1 MSQRQLRRPPRLD
14 LPEPGDGSITIAAP
28 PQQPEAIPAS
38 TSSAM
43 IVMPVV
49 AGSGSLLLTLVNR
62 DRPLLAAAGVLFL
75 FASVAVGLVMFLGT
89 RTGVRR
95 RLREQR
101 ERYLDHLEGVRRT
114 LADTADA
121 QNRRGRLAH
130 PAPSTLPDIVRSPDR
145 LWERRPTDR
154 DFLKLRIGTGHAPLA
169 RPLNLATD
177 DANPLIVY
185 DPVCLA
191 SARLLLHRY
200 RTLADQPATLPLAHL
215 GDITVVSDRRSAAV
229 NLARTIA
236 AQACTWHSAEDVAVI
251 VIRPAARAAEWDWA
265 KWLPHCLAGPGFDD
279 GPLDLRTVFTSPLEA
294 NTVLGP
300 VIAERSAELAQRRG
314 RPADVTE
321 RRYLVIV
328 DRLDGEPDPEWIT
341 TGATHASLA
350 AMGFHVL
357 HLVPTRSTEPSRV
370 DARISITG
378 SDAHLEVTDPAVLD
392 AEDATSTA
400 VFTPDQVSSEEMTRL
415 TRGLAGWR
423 LGQPVAGRRA
433 GATAAVTL
441 SDVLDVPDIAEL
453 DVTTTWDRKTGRQL
467 LRAALGV
474 SPDGVLVELDLKE
487 SAYGGMGPHGLVVGA
502 TGSGKSELLRTLLA
516 SLTIHHSPETLA
528 LLLVDFK
535 GGATFAGL
543 QPLPHV
549 AGLITNLQDH
559 LDQVDRFGTAL
570 AGELQRRQQLL
581 ADAGNVPTIAAYHE
595 LRQSEPDREP
605 LPHLLVVIDEFA
617 ELLAARPEFAQLF
630 VAVGRIGRSIGVH
643 LLLATQHLDT
653 GRIRGIESHLSYRVA
668 LRTFSEAESR
678 EVIGTPDAYRLPPEP
693 GTGYLKVDTSV
704 YERFRSLLVTAPYVA
719 PRQRAHTLVPVI
731 PYTASN
737 GLGALVAARSA
748 ALAQEDERRDEEQS
762 RSTHA
767 LGDRPVLDILVE
779 RISAQAA
786 AVATGRPT
794 RRVWLEPLPPILT
807 LDTVGDVQDR
817 SSALS
822 APVGVLD
829 IPERQRQE
837 PLVLDFTGAAGNL
850 VIVGAP
856 QTGKSTTLRTL
867 LTSLSSRYAPGDI
880 ALYVLDFGGGSLAPL
895 RRLPQVAAVAGR
907 SDPELVRRTLAT
919 LTDALT
925 EREQLFHALGIDSA
939 AELRRRRGTDSAAR
953 DLSGDLFL
961 VIDGWTALRDSD
973 DTVEE
978 QVRDI
983 ATRGLS
989 LGIHVIAT
997 IAADNQM
1004 RLNMATAFGGRL
1016 ELHLQDPYD
1025 SRIDRDLATGLPSDV
1040 PGRALLP
1047 GRHYAQI
1054 ALPRIDG
1061 HATTEQQSEALE
1073 QLIDDVAG
1081 RWATPVPP
1089 VQTLPS
1095 SITLDELAD
1104 GRPQQSRGLVLGIG
1118 ERRLQPITLD
1128 LTGADP
1134 HLLVYGDTASGKS
1147 TLIDSLATQ
1156 LVTQHPAG
1164 EIGIVTIDYRRT
1176 HLGRLPDTHQ
1186 IGYAGNAG
1194 QAAQLAGQLAD
1205 GLSARLPGPDVTAE
1219 QLRER
1224 SWWKGLEMY
1233 VLVDDYDLVASTTG
1247 NPLLPLVPYLAQG
1260 RDVGLHLVIA
1270 RRTGGAGRA
1279 QFDPL
1284 IQALTDLGS
1293 PAVLFS
1299 GDRAEG
1305 RLAHG
1310 VTSTALAPG
1319 RAQFARRGHP
1329 TQLVQTPLPD
1339 NRRQHDVDRAP
1350 RDH

>member
-14 LPEPGDGSITIAAP
+14 LPEPGDVPITIAAP

-101 ERYLDHLEGVRRT
+101 ERYLDHLEGVRRD

-121 QNRRGRLAH
+121 QIRRGRLAH
-130 PAPSTLPDIVRSPDR
+130 PSPSTLHDIIRTPDR

-154 DFLKLRIGTGHAPLA
+154 DFLRLRIGTGPAPLA
-169 RPLNLATD
+169 RPLSLSTD
-177 DANPLIVY
+177 DGNPLIVY

-191 SARLLLHRY
+191 SARLLLNRY
-200 RTLADQPATLPLAHL
+200 RTLADQPATLPLAQL
-215 GDITVVSDRRSAAV
+215 GDVTVVSDSRSPATNV
-229 NLARTIA
+229 ARVLV
-236 AQACTWHSAEDVAVI
+236 AQACTWHSAEDLALV
-251 VIRPAARAAEWDWA
+251 VIRPAGRATEWDWA

-294 NTVLGP
+294 NTVLGS

-328 DRLDGEPDPEWIT
+328 DRLDGEPDPEWVT

-370 DARISITG
+370 DARITIAGGDTQL
-378 SDAHLEVTDPAVLD
+378 DILDPTV
-392 AEDATSTA
+392 ATTSGTTNT
-400 VFTPDQVSSEEMTRL
+400 FTPDRVSSEELTRL
-415 TRGLAGWR
+415 ARGLAGWR
-423 LGQPVAGRRA
+423 MGQPATGGRT
-433 GATAAVTL
+433 GAHTAITL
-441 SDVLDVPDIAEL
+441 GDVLGVPDIAEL
-453 DVTTTWDRKTGRQL
+453 DITTTWDQRTGRQL

-516 SLTIHHSPETLA
+516 SLTIHHSPEVLA

-595 LRQSEPDREP
+595 LRQTEPDREP

-643 LLLATQHLDT
+643 LLLATQHLET

-719 PRQRAHTLVPVI
+719 PRRRAHTLVPVI

-748 ALAQEDERRDEEQS
+748 AMAQEDERRDEEQS
-762 RSTHA
+762 RATHA

-779 RISAQAA
+779 RIHDQAA
-786 AVATGRPT
+786 AVPTGRPT
-794 RRVWLEPLPPILT
+794 RRVWLEPLPAILT
-807 LDTVGDVQDR
+807 LDAVGATEER
-817 SSALS
+817 PSTLS
-822 APVGVLD
+822 AAVGVLD

-837 PLVLDFTGAAGNL
+837 PLVLDFTGASGNL
-850 VIVGAP
+850 LIVGAP
-856 QTGKSTTLRTL
+856 QTGKSTILRTL

-880 ALYVLDFGGGSLAPL
+880 AVYVLDFGGGSLAPL

-907 SDPELVRRTLAT
+907 TDPELIRRTLAT

-939 AELRRRRGTDSAAR
+939 AELRRRRGTDDPATA
-953 DLSGDLFL
+953 DLPGDLFL
-961 VIDGWTALRDSD
+961 IIDGWTALRDSD

-989 LGIHVIAT
+989 LGIHVVAT

-1025 SRIDRDLATGLPSDV
+1025 TRIDRDLATSLPADV

-1061 HATTEQQSEALE
+1061 QPTTEQQGDALE
-1073 QLIDDVAG
+1073 RLIDGVAR
-1081 RWATPVPP
+1081 RWTTPVPP
-1089 VQTLPS
+1089 VQTLPA
-1095 SITLDELAD
+1095 SITLDELTA
-1104 GRPQQSRGLVLGIG
+1104 GSTQRSRGLVIGTG
-1118 ERRLQPITLD
+1118 ERRLQPVTLD
-1128 LTGADP
+1128 LSGADP

-1147 TLIDSLATQ
+1147 TLIDSLAAQ
-1156 LVTQHPAG
+1156 LVTRHPAG

-1194 QAAQLAGQLAD
+1194 QAAQLAQQLAD

-1224 SWWKGLEMY
+1224 SWWNGLEMY
-1233 VLVDDYDLVASTTG
+1233 VLVDDYDLVASSAG

-1310 VTSTALAPG
+1310 VTSTPLAPG

-1329 TQLVQTPLPD
+1329 TEIVQTALVSPTAGP
-1339 NRRQHDVDRAP
+1339 
-1350 RDH
+1350 

>member
-14 LPEPGDGSITIAAP
+14 LPDPGDDPIILAAP

-114 LADTADA
+114 VAATADA
-121 QNRRGRLAH
+121 QIRRSRLAH
-130 PAPSTLPDIVRSPDR
+130 PPPSTLQDIIRSPDR
-145 LWERRPTDR
+145 LWERRPTDG
-154 DFLKLRIGTGHAPLA
+154 DFLRLRLGTGPAPLA
-169 RPLNLATD
+169 RPLSLSTD
-177 DANPLIVY
+177 DGNPLIVY

-191 SARLLLHRY
+191 SARLLLNRY
-200 RTLADQPATLPLAHL
+200 RTLADQPATLPLARL
-215 GDITVVSDRRSAAV
+215 GDITVVSDNRSPATNV
-229 NLARTIA
+229 ARVIVS
-236 AQACTWHSAEDVAVI
+236 QADTWHSAEDLALI
-251 VIRPAARAAEWDWA
+251 VVRPAARATEWDWA

-370 DARISITG
+370 DARITIAG
-378 SDAHLEVTDPAVLD
+378 RDAHLDILDPAVV
-392 AEDATSTA
+392 DATPPGMTNA
-400 VFTPDQVSSEEMTRL
+400 FTPDRVSSEELTRL
-415 TRGLAGWR
+415 ARGLAGWR
-423 LGQPVAGRRA
+423 LGQPVAGGRA

-441 SDVLDVPDIAEL
+441 GDVLGVPDIAEL
-453 DVTTTWDRKTGRQL
+453 DVTSTWDRRTGRQL
-467 LRAALGV
+467 LRAAVGV

-516 SLTIHHSPETLA
+516 SLTIHHSPEVLA

-595 LRQSEPDREP
+595 LRQTEPDREP
-605 LPHLLVVIDEFA
+605 LPHLVVVIDEFA

-653 GRIRGIESHLSYRVA
+653 GRIRGIESHLSFRVA

-762 RSTHA
+762 RATHA
-767 LGDRPVLDILVE
+767 LGDRPVLEILVE
-779 RISAQAA
+779 RIHDQAA
-786 AVATGRPT
+786 AVPTGRPT
-794 RRVWLEPLPPILT
+794 RRVWLEPLPAVLT
-807 LDTVGDVQDR
+807 LDAVRATEDR
-817 SSALS
+817 LSTLS
-822 APVGVLD
+822 APVGLLD

-850 VIVGAP
+850 LIVGAP
-856 QTGKSTTLRTL
+856 QTGKSTALRTL
-867 LTSLSSRYAPGDI
+867 LTSLSSQYAPGDI

-919 LTDALT
+919 LCDALT

-939 AELRRRRGTDSAAR
+939 AELRRRRGTDDAAAA
-953 DLSGDLFL
+953 DLAGDLFL

-983 ATRGLS
+983 ANRGLS

-1004 RLNMATAFGGRL
+1004 RLNLATAFGGRL

-1025 SRIDRDLATGLPSDV
+1025 TRIDRDLATSLPADV

-1054 ALPRIDG
+1054 ALPRTDGQSATERQGDALERLIDG
-1061 HATTEQQSEALE
+1061 
-1073 QLIDDVAG
+1073 VAQ
-1081 RWATPVPP
+1081 RWTTPVPP
-1089 VQTLPS
+1089 VQTLPA
-1095 SITLDELAD
+1095 SITLEELTA
-1104 GRPQQSRGLVLGIG
+1104 GITRQSRGLVLGIG
-1118 ERRLQPITLD
+1118 ERRLQPVILD
-1128 LTGADP
+1128 LSGADP

-1147 TLIDSLATQ
+1147 NLLHGMAGQ
-1156 LVTQHPAG
+1156 LVHRHPAG

-1176 HLGRLPDTHQ
+1176 HLGRLPDSHQ

-1194 QAAQLAGQLAD
+1194 QAAQLAQQLAD

-1219 QLRER
+1219 QLRDR
-1224 SWWKGLEMY
+1224 SWWRGLEMY
-1233 VLVDDYDLVASTTG
+1233 VLVDDYDLVASSAG

-1310 VTSTALAPG
+1310 VTSAPLAPG
-1319 RAQFARRGHP
+1319 RAQLARRGHP
-1329 TQLVQTPLPD
+1329 AEMVQTALVPP
-1339 NRRQHDVDRAP
+1339 AGP
-1350 RDH
+1350 